1 MNPRIALTFAA
12 LAAIS
17 AAPAP
22 LAMPKITEL
31 AGRAP
36 GKPQRCVTLSAGQI
50 FSTSNSDPHV
60 LLYDDGKTIWASR
73 LDASCGFGPGE
84 SIIPDTSASYYC
96 HGDFV
101 RQGGRIELS
110 PFGARC
116 ALGDFVPY
124 RNAK

>member
-1 MNPRIALTFAA
+1 MTPRLALIFAA

-22 LAMPKITEL
+22 LATTKITEL

-36 GKPQRCVTLSAGQI
+36 GKPQRCVSWSAGRT
-50 FSTSNSDPHV
+50 FSTSDSDPHL
-60 LLYDDGKTIWASR
+60 LLYDDGKTIWANR
-73 LDASCGFGPGE
+73 LEESCGFGPGE
-84 SIIPDTSASYYC
+84 SIIPDSSASYYC

-101 RQGGRIELS
+101 RQGGRIELN

-116 ALGDFVPY
+116 ALRDFVPY